1 MTAPEPT
8 HTSKSVRTS
17 IKVRAPEFEFGP
29 DVPRYWLFG
38 SPRATHL
45 VNGLNLLFPLGERFF
60 VRSVR
65 HYQARIDDPQLR
77 ADIRG
82 FMAQEVRHGLE
93 HEHFFDRLRAQ
104 GYEIDAFLKRYEE
117 IAFGQIERLS
127 PPALRLAVTAALEHY
142 TAVLAERALTE
153 NVLDHAHP
161 EMAELLRWH
170 AAEEIEHKAVAF
182 DVLATVAPSWLLR
195 AAGIT
200 LGGAMLGTF
209 WIAAIRMLV
218 EQDRAAGRLV
228 PEPDFQQL
236 RERRGE
242 LPGVLSRAMLRY
254 LKPGFHPN
262 DHADRAL
269 AAKFFAGW
277 SRSVK
282 AAA

>member
-1 MTAPEPT
+1 MTTVESTHAPKGPT
-8 HTSKSVRTS
+8 TK
-17 IKVRAPEFEFGP
+17 IKVRAPAFEFGP

-38 SPRATHL
+38 SPRATHM

-65 HYQARIDDPQLR
+65 HYQGRIDDPQLR

-104 GYEIDAFLKRYEE
+104 GYEIDAFLQRYDE
-117 IAFGQIERLS
+117 IAFGQIERRL
-127 PPALRLAVTAALEHY
+127 PPQLRLAVTAALEHF
-142 TAVLAERALTE
+142 TAVLAERALTDQL
-153 NVLDHAHP
+153 LDHAHP

-182 DVLATVAPSWLLR
+182 DVLSHVAPSWLLR

-200 LGGAMLGTF
+200 MGGAMLTSF
-209 WIAAIRMLV
+209 WLSAIRMLM

-228 PEPDFQQL
+228 PEPDFAAL
-236 RERRGE
+236 REHRGE
-242 LPGVLSRAMLRY
+242 LPGVLGRAMIGYLR
-254 LKPGFHPN
+254 PGFHPN

-269 AAKFFAGW
+269 ADRFFAAW
-277 SRSVK
+277 ERSAK
-282 AAA
+282 TAA

>member
-1 MTAPEPT
+1 MTATEST
-8 HTSKSVRTS
+8 HAPKGPSSK
-17 IKVRAPEFEFGP
+17 IKVRAPDFEFGP

-65 HYQARIDDPQLR
+65 HYQGRIDDPQLR

-104 GYEIDAFLKRYEE
+104 GYEIDRFLERYDA
-117 IAFGQIERLS
+117 IAFGRIERLS
-127 PPALRLAVTAALEHY
+127 PPALRLAVTAALEHF

-161 EMAELLRWH
+161 VMAELLRWH

-182 DVLATVAPSWLLR
+182 DVLAHVAPSWLLR

-200 LGGAMLGTF
+200 MGGAMLTSF
-209 WIAAIRMLV
+209 WIAAIHMLM

-228 PEPDFQQL
+228 PEPDVAVL
-236 RERRGE
+236 RERRGK
-242 LPGVLSRAMLRY
+242 LPGVLARAMLGY
-254 LKPGFHPN
+254 LRPGFHPN

-269 AAKFFAGW
+269 AERFFVGW
-277 SRSVK
+277 SRAAK